1 MIMTERFLTADCL
14 VDDSIDRRLVTGL
27 SCLDGCLSRLDGIAL
42 CRTVRAVVERV
53 IRAVILRQVVLRVLE
68 LVADVEHRVRRQADD
83 VVERRD
89 RDVVV
94 VLCRHERL
102 LCIGELDLRGE
113 HVGLRD
119 RTDTVLRIDV
129 VEVLLQRVDR
139 LLLDIDEIATLQD
152 VVIVRR
158 RLQADGLLRLLER
171 KVLRIEA
178 IARLLDLALD
188 RAIVERHH
196 ALCRIRPRIIISRS
210 HAKRMCVMSRIQR
223 ITADAVCT
231 RSPRHRRAHRTA
243 RLRQR
248 PLGRVDIRQ
257 RLADCAV
264 VLECHLHAV
273 VQVELNGVS
282 GKGRA

>member
-1 MIMTERFLTADCL
+1 MVMTERFLAADGL
-14 VDDSIDRRLVTGL
+14 VDDSIDRRLIAGL
-27 SCLDGCLSRLDGIAL
+27 GRLDSSLRHLDGIA
-42 CRTVRAVVERV
+42 RRRAVRAVVERV

-83 VVERRD
+83 IVERRD

-94 VLCRHERL
+94 VLRHHEGL
-102 LCIGELDLRGE
+102 LRVGELDLRGE
-113 HVGLRD
+113 HVRLGD
-119 RTDTVLRIDV
+119 RADAVLRIDV

-139 LLLDIDEIATLQD
+139 LLLDIDEVAALQD
-152 VVIVRR
+152 VVVVRR

-171 KVLRIEA
+171 EVLRIETVA
-178 IARLLDLALD
+178 CLLDLALD

-196 ALCRIRPRIIISRS
+196 ALCRIRPRVIIGRP
-210 HAKRMCVMSRIQR
+210 HAKRMCIMSRIQR

-231 RSPRHRRAHRTA
+231 RSPGHGRTHRAA
-243 RLRQR
+243 RFRER
-248 PLGRVDIRQ
+248 PLGRVDVRQ
-257 RLADCAV
+257 GLADRAV

-282 GKGRA
+282 GESRA